1 MSTMLLTLMALNSV
15 VASVEYEYDEL
26 GRVIAERGNSGQ
38 NVRYGHDMEGRLL
51 QVTDSQNRITRME
64 YDVLGRM
71 IKQIDAAGGVTS
83 LTYDK
88 ADQVTSVKDP
98 RNLLTTYEY
107 DGFGQLWKQSSPD
120 TGVTSHQYNPSGL
133 RTGTTRNDGS
143 TTSFTYDGLGR
154 LTTINSDSQQ
164 HSYTYDWCSWGLGRL
179 CGLGAP
185 DTATHFAYNPAG
197 EILIRRDWIIAGGV
211 TTDHSTAYGF
221 DGIGRPS
228 KITYP
233 NGNIVDYKYGVGGQ
247 LGTMSVTINGV
258 TKSVI
263 TAASYKATGARNSLS
278 YGNGLVRGYGHDL
291 DGRLTSMSV
300 RRKDN
305 TALSAWGY
313 QHSAD
318 NEITRISDGVSP
330 DMTQVIGYDA
340 LSRLTKLTRFGV
352 INQLSYDA
360 GGNHDRYQAGSSL
373 TQYSIDPYSNRVLN
387 YTSDGVSR
395 QYQYDAVGN
404 RISETSGSR
413 VQTYTYSPFNRM
425 TQANV
430 NGAVTNYMLNAQ
442 GQRVAKL
449 NASTSR
455 YYYAGQN
462 QLTSELTDGTWTNYL
477 WFGGELVGL
486 DRGGQVNFVHTD
498 HLGRPEFATN
508 ASQQTVWKAYNY
520 AYGRSVQQDSIG
532 GLNIGFPGQ
541 YHDAETGLWY
551 NGFRD
556 YDASIARYV
565 QSDPIGLEAGTNTY
579 SYASSNPVSL
589 IDPFGLKDCDCTSAS
604 FGEIRAQLPD
614 KGPLSQV
621 SDGVSSYIQGVAWGG
636 TALAAQ
642 SGILG
647 DRALQEASSTH
658 SQLGRALIQA
668 LSRPNQTGTAVAAV
682 SSKYPLQVMSRAGA
696 GIAVGTGFGGRVGGY
711 ASAAA
716 FYGSMFKATYNNSE
730 AIATAGIVGE
740 EICR

>member
-1 MSTMLLTLMALNSV
+1 MSIATATLIALSTVSYSV
-15 VASVEYEYDEL
+15 DYQYDEL
-26 GRVIAERGNSGQ
+26 GRLVAENGNSGQ
-38 NVRYGHDMEGRLL
+38 NVRYAYDAEDRLI
-51 QVTDSQNRITRME
+51 QITDSQNRTTKFE
-64 YDVLGRM
+64 YDARGRLL
-71 IKQIDAAGGVTS
+71 KKIDPAGGATLLAHDVGDRVTKVIDPRGLVTS
-83 LTYDK
+83 F
-88 ADQVTSVKDP
+88 
-98 RNLLTTYEY
+98 EY

-120 TGVTSHQYNPSGL
+120 TGVTSHQYNAGGL
-133 RTGTTRNDGS
+133 RTDTVRNDGS
-143 TTSFTYDGLGR
+143 MVSFTHDGLGR
-154 LTTINSDSQQ
+154 LTEVNSDGQQ
-164 HSYTYDWCSWGLGRL
+164 HSYSYDWCSRGLGRL
-179 CGLGAP
+179 CGLAAP
-185 DTATHFAYNPAG
+185 TTSTHFAYSPAG
-197 EILIRRDWIIAGGV
+197 EVLIRRDFIIAGGA
-211 TTDHSTAYGF
+211 TTDHSTTYGF
-221 DGIGRPS
+221 DGIGRPN

-233 NGNIVDYKYGVGGQ
+233 NGNAVEYGYGAGGQ
-247 LGTMSVTINGV
+247 LGSMSVTINGV
-258 TKSVI
+258 TKPVI
-263 TAASYKATGARNSLS
+263 TAASYKATGARNNLS

-300 RRKDN
+300 RRGDN
-305 TALSAWGY
+305 TALSAWDY

-318 NEITRISDGVSP
+318 NEITRIGDGVSP

-340 LSRLTKLTRFGV
+340 LSRLTTLTRFGV

-360 GGNHDRYQAGSSL
+360 GGNHDRYQAGTSL
-373 TQYSIDPYSNRVLN
+373 TQYSIDPQSNRVLN

-404 RISETSGSR
+404 RISEKSGSR

-425 TQANV
+425 SQANV

-579 SYASSNPVSL
+579 SYAGSNPVSL

-658 SQLGRALIQA
+658 SQLGIALIQA
-668 LSRPNQTGTAVAAV
+668 LSHPNQTGTAVAAV

-730 AIATAGIVGE
+730 AIAAAGIVGE